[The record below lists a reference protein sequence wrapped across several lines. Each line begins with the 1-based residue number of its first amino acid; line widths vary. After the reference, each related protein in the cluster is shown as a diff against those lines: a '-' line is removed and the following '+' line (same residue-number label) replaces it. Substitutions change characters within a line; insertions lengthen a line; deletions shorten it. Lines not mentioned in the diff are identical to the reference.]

1 MTMDVS
7 VLNSASTWFEHL
19 SRVKA
24 PALRMFCF
32 PYAGGSADVYRSWQR
47 WVPGQL
53 DVCLVH
59 LPGRGRNIKQP
70 AFTRIIPLV
79 KELADRLDHKTR
91 IPYVLYGHSMGA
103 LISFELSRELFRRHG
118 NGPKHL
124 FVSGRVAPQWPP
136 DEITFNLPDDK
147 FLDKLEEL
155 NGTPREV
162 LDNPELMQIFLN
174 ILRADFETVETYE
187 YHQGEPLPCPI
198 TVYGG
203 LQDEHVPSESC
214 HAWGKQTSAGYK
226 VRMFKG
232 DHFFIRNPGPEFI
245 TAFQRDLLRAVSTLD
260 AGNLKQWPSK

>member
-1 MTMDVS
+1 MTTGVT
-7 VLNSASTWFEHL
+7 VPNSASTWFEHL
-19 SRVKA
+19 SRGKE
-24 PALRMFCF
+24 PALRVFFF
-32 PYAGGSADVYRSWQR
+32 PYAGGSADVYRSWRR
-47 WVPGQL
+47 WIPEQI

-59 LPGRGRNIKQP
+59 LPGRGKNIKQP
-70 AFTRIIPLV
+70 AFKRLIPLV
-79 KELADRLDHKTR
+79 NEIANRIDHETR

-103 LISFELSRELFRRHG
+103 VISFELSRELFRRHG

-136 DEITFNLPDDK
+136 DEITFNLPHDK
-147 FLDKLEEL
+147 FLDKLKNL

-162 LDNPELMQIFLN
+162 LENPELMQLFSS
-174 ILRADFETVETYE
+174 ILRADFEIVQTYE
-187 YHQGEPLPCPI
+187 YQLGEPLPCPI

-203 LQDEHVPSESC
+203 LEDEHVPSESC

-245 TAFQRDLLRAVSTLD
+245 NAFQRDLLSAIPILD
-260 AGNLKQWPSK
+260 TENSKQWP

>member
-1 MTMDVS
+1 MTAG
-7 VLNSASTWFEHL
+7 NSAPNSSSWFEHL
-19 SRVKA
+19 SRAKE

-32 PYAGGSADVYRSWQR
+32 PYAGGSADVFRGWQR
-47 WVPGQL
+47 WFPERI

-59 LPGRGRNIKQP
+59 LPGRGKNIKQP
-70 AFTRIIPLV
+70 AFTRLIPLV
-79 KELADRLDHKTR
+79 KELADRIDHEIG

-103 LISFELSRELFRRHG
+103 LISFELSRELLRRHG
-118 NGPKHL
+118 NGPEHL

-147 FLDKLEEL
+147 FLDELKKL

-162 LDNPELMQIFLN
+162 LENPELMQLFSN
-174 ILRADFETVETYE
+174 ILRADFETVQTYE

-203 LQDEHVPSESC
+203 LEDKDVPSESC

-226 VRMFKG
+226 VRMFHG
-232 DHFFIRNPGPEFI
+232 DHFFIRNSRPEFI
-245 TAFQRDLLRAVSTLD
+245 TAFQRDLVSAVPALD
-260 AGNLKQWPSK
+260 AGNLKQWPSR